1 MINPLAKHMSA
12 YCDVAEAMMA
22 RAASFAGMNT
32 GELVIGGASVALA
45 YTARVLQ
52 VPVTEVLDDVRRL
65 TMGFYDSGGDVFKDG
80 G

>member
-1 MINPLAKHMSA
+1 
-12 YCDVAEAMMA
+12 
-22 RAASFAGMNT
+22 MNT

-65 TMGFYDSGGDVFKDG
+65 TMGFYDSGGDVFG
-80 G
+80 GRDS